1 MKWIIDKNATGF
13 FFVVSHAFIDND
25 SSILLHNVQFS
36 LSDTTVMLQNT
47 SLMSA
52 KYSRDDPVLLGVT

>member
-1 MKWIIDKNATGF
+1 MKWMLNKKRDI

-25 SSILLHNVQFS
+25 SLILLHNIQFS
-36 LSDTTVMLQNT
+36 LADPTVMLQNT

-52 KYSRDDPVLLGVT
+52 KYRKDNPVLLGVT